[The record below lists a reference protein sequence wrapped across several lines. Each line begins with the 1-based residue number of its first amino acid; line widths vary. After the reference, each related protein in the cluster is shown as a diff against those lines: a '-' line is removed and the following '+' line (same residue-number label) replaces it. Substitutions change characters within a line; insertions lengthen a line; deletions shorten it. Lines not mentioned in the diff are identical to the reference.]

1 MKIVYHSLGNV
12 DEGYGRDRN
21 TGYSDSLRTYLSE
34 VSRPDTEVELRG
46 TRGGI
51 ADQYRFF
58 ATQDTQDV
66 LESVVYARHNDVDG
80 FAIGNV
86 LDPGLE
92 EAREVFSGPV
102 TGFTELSALMSC
114 MLGEHTT
121 AIPIHPK
128 HEPPAR
134 ELLRKYGLSERVS
147 VRPMT
152 VELDEMA
159 NGFTDDDIRDDIIE
173 EFETVVGEA
182 VVEEGAEVVIPG
194 AGILSMFLN
203 DAGIEEL
210 HGVPV
215 VDGIRLL
222 VGMTETM
229 VDMYDAGTVATS
241 RKSKYQGP
249 SDEFMDELEDL
260 YDLR

>member
-1 MKIVYHSLGNV
+1 MRLVYHSLGNV

-21 TGYSDSLRTYLSE
+21 TGYSDSLRSYLSD
-34 VSRPDTEVELRG
+34 VSRPDTEIELRG
-46 TRGGI
+46 TRGGV
-51 ADQYRFF
+51 ADQFKFF
-58 ATQDTQDV
+58 ATEDTQDV
-66 LESVVYARHNDVDG
+66 LESVVYARHAEIDG

-86 LDPGLE
+86 LDPGLQ
-92 EAREVFSGPV
+92 EAREVFAGPV

-114 MLGEHTT
+114 MLGEHATS
-121 AIPIHPK
+121 IPIHPK
-128 HEPPAR
+128 HEPPTR
-134 ELLRKYGLSERVS
+134 DLLRTYGLSERVS

-159 NGFTDDDIRDDIIE
+159 NGFTDTDLRDDIID
-173 EFETVVGEA
+173 EFETAVAEA
-182 VVEEGAEVVIPG
+182 VAEDGAEVVIPG

-203 DAGIEEL
+203 DAGIAEL

-215 VDGIRLL
+215 IDGVALL
-222 VGMTETM
+222 IQMTEAM
-229 VDMYDAGTVATS
+229 VDMYDVGTVATS

-249 SDEFMDELEDL
+249 SDEFMDDLEEM